1 MLKIK
6 DIEIDKHVK
15 GILNKLTASN
25 FNNLSYDLL
34 EIKNAYLEEC
44 YQSLIANL
52 IIDTVFY
59 EILLH
64 IKDHF

>member
-1 MLKIK
+1 VLKIK

-25 FNNLSYDLL
+25 FNTLSQDLL

-44 YQSLIANL
+44 YQRLIANL

-59 EILLH
+59 VILLH
-64 IKDHF
+64 IKDQF

>member
-25 FNNLSYDLL
+25 FNTLSYDLL

>member
-25 FNNLSYDLL
+25 FNTLSYDLL

-52 IIDTVFY
+52 IIDTVF
-59 EILLH
+59 L
-64 IKDHF
+64 